1 MIDDPGTPSF
11 EEAYRLLQQTVEQ
24 LEQGSL
30 PLEEA
35 LALYEQGMNLVT
47 ICASHLDQA
56 EIRLLQIDESLG
68 AALGNLDEV
77 TEPNGHPR
85 LWPEE

>member
-1 MIDDPGTPSF
+1 MDDIGTLSF

-24 LEQGSL
+24 LEQGAL

-35 LALYEQGMNLVT
+35 LVLYEQGMNLVT
-47 ICASHLDQA
+47 ICAGHLDQA
-56 EIRLLQIDESLG
+56 EVRLLQIDEALG
-68 AALGNLDEV
+68 EALGNLDEV
-77 TEPNGHPR
+77 AEPNGHPR